1 MHLHFTVSIFTVP
14 AGIVVALLWH
24 YREQNFYSN
33 LLAVSGKAPSLLAGD
48 GPLEGDVDFANLWWI
63 GKSWGLQV
71 CL

>member
-1 MHLHFTVSIFTVP
+1 MHLHFIVSLFIVP
-14 AGIVVALLWH
+14 AGIVAAPLWH
-24 YREQNFYSN
+24 YREQNFLSN

-48 GPLEGDVDFANLWWI
+48 GPLEGDVDFANLRWI